1 MTRQYRQ
8 AIMLRWLGRG
18 FAMLTAL
25 LLGAPAA
32 PAQAQP
38 PGLQNT
44 NVNVN
49 YVYAASL
56 GFGGYSLGGLS
67 ANVYALP
74 LSYALPG
81 LPHDGWT
88 LKLLL
93 PIQIGFYDFN
103 ATVAGQK
110 ISISQ
115 QSLTAV
121 PGAELQ
127 IPINDWLV
135 VKPFAQGGVGHAFG
149 TGSGNPNAWVYLAG
163 ARSVAQWRAGGY
175 TFSLGNGAVYAGD
188 TTAGSGFAEH
198 YVSLQIAAEVR
209 RPLGFQIGHWTPDIG
224 LYAAE
229 YYYPAPLVF
238 SRFLHTPLRIDN
250 QNEIGFSVGIAEP
263 FKLLSLSNPR
273 IGAGIVFGGGLTV
286 YHINFGFPF

>member
-1 MTRQYRQ
+1 M
-8 AIMLRWLGRG
+8 A
-18 FAMLTAL
+18 AAL
-25 LLGAPAA
+25 LLAA
-32 PAQAQP
+32 HAARAQP
-38 PGLQNT
+38 QPQALQNT
-44 NVNVN
+44 TVNIN

-56 GFGGYSLGGLS
+56 GFGGYSLNGLS
-67 ANVYALP
+67 ANVYTLP

-81 LPHDGWT
+81 LPHDGWA

-93 PIQIGFYDFN
+93 PIQVGLYDFN
-103 ATVAGQK
+103 ATVAGER

-115 QSLTAV
+115 QSLSAV

-127 IPINDWLV
+127 IPVNDRFV

-149 TGSGNPNAWVYLAG
+149 TSGSNPDAWIYLAG
-163 ARSVAQWRAGGY
+163 ARSVGQWRAGAY
-175 TFSLGNGAVYAGD
+175 TFSLGNAAIYAGD

-209 RPLGFQIGHWTPDIG
+209 RPFGFRIGHWTPDLG
-224 LYAAE
+224 LYVAD

-250 QNEIGFSVGIAEP
+250 QNEVGFSIGGAEP
-263 FKLLSLSNPR
+263 FKLLWLSNPR

-286 YHINFGFPF
+286 YHVNFGFPF